1 METKLDKLQALQ
13 ENAQESAKEK
23 GDRNDK
29 KSSKV
34 SGPIITGWESHGMIK
49 TSMSDIPKERWEKIF
64 GKKNTKTK
72 SNKKT

>member
-1 METKLDKLQALQ
+1 METKFDKLQALQ
-13 ENAQESAKEK
+13 ENATENAKDK
-23 GDRNDK
+23 SKRNEK

-34 SGPIITGWESHGMIK
+34 SGPIITGWESQGMIK

-64 GKKNTKTK
+64 GKKDTKAK